1 MSESNIK
8 QTLSD
13 CTKHNNNNKIPPTFI
28 LESYVSV
35 QILNFQK
42 HLISVEWSGITEQST
57 LKEFIFRPILV

>member
-13 CTKHNNNNKIPPTFI
+13 CTKKNPKKTKNPTFI

-35 QILNFQK
+35 QTPNFKK
-42 HLISVEWSGITEQST
+42 HLISVEWSGITKQST
-57 LKEFIFRPILV
+57 LKEFIFGPILV

>member
-13 CTKHNNNNKIPPTFI
+13 CTKKKKTKTTPTFI

-35 QILNFQK
+35 QTLNFKK
-42 HLISVEWSGITEQST
+42 HLISVEWSGITKQST
-57 LKEFIFRPILV
+57 LKEFIFGPILV